1 MVGKKNTDICI
12 VMDIDEEKGLLTL
25 YSPIEKKNI
34 TVEVEVDILESIYSE
49 DAVAFEVDLDSKKII

>member
-12 VMDIDEEKGLLTL
+12 VMDVDEEKGLLTL
-25 YSPIEKKNI
+25 YSPIEKENI
-34 TVEVEVDILESIYSE
+34 TVEVEVDILESISSE